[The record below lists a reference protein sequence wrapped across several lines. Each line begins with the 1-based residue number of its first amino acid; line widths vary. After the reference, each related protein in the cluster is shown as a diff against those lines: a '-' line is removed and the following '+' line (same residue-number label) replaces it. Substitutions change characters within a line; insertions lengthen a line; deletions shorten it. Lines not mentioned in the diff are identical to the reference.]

1 MSMVVILQWNARSLL
16 VNGQGFKFY
25 LAGIGV
31 KPDVVCIQETWLRP
45 ELDLVVQWYVIVRL
59 DRTGGRGG
67 GCATLVR
74 RGVSF
79 RELDRGVDQEYI
91 VVEVWEGG
99 KGVGIVNDYNP
110 CVRLEVGK
118 LVSIQR
124 EGWQRVVWCA
134 DCNAHSVVW
143 GGEHTDT
150 NGRTVEELMEEREL
164 VCLNDGGGTRI
175 EVRTGKEP
183 ALDVTLVTGGL
194 AGRSRWEVLGGTT
207 VGSDHYPVLCP
218 VGERMHVGAGE
229 GTERWVFGEA
239 DRGGFRKWCRRR
251 WHGLIWRGV

>member
-1 MSMVVILQWNARSLL
+1 MFTMEKIPAVMEILWI
-16 VNGQGFKFY
+16 
-25 LAGIGV
+25 LA
-31 KPDVVCIQETWLRP
+31 
-45 ELDLVVQWYVIVRL
+45 
-59 DRTGGRGG
+59 
-67 GCATLVR
+67 
-74 RGVSF
+74 
-79 RELDRGVDQEYI
+79 
-91 VVEVWEGG
+91 
-99 KGVGIVNDYNP
+99 
-110 CVRLEVGK
+110 LEK
-118 LVSIQR
+118 
-124 EGWQRVVWCA
+124 
-134 DCNAHSVVW
+134 
-143 GGEHTDT
+143 T
-150 NGRTVEELMEEREL
+150 RTVEELMEEREL

-175 EVRTGKEP
+175 DVRTGKEP